1 MSPLEVRAAVRALAG
16 SKVREVANAGFG
28 QSDVLKFWFGESDEP
43 TPGYIREAG
52 MEALR
57 AGQTFY
63 SHNLGLDELRNAIAN
78 YLVALH
84 GRSFDAQQIC
94 VTSAGVS
101 ALMIAMQSLLEPG
114 DRVVAVSP
122 VWPNLTEI
130 PLILGAHL
138 VRVPLHVAEGQ
149 WRLDVGRLLEAITP
163 KTRLLL
169 LNSHGN
175 PTGWILPKTDREA
188 ILAHC
193 RRLGTWIL
201 TDDVYERLTLDGAGS
216 VAPSLLSAA
225 SPEDRIVG
233 ANSFS
238 KAWLMTG
245 WRIGWLVV
253 PPSIREDIGKLIE
266 FNTSCAP
273 EFVQRAALAALQRGE
288 SQVETLRLDLRAKR
302 DFVLARLRAMRG
314 VEAPMPE
321 GGMYAFFRIAG
332 HTDSVNLAKRLI
344 AEAKLGLAPG
354 AAFGPE
360 GESWLRWCFAAKH
373 DALADGLDRLESWN
387 RSVTERDAHW
397 S

>member
-169 LNSHGN
+169 LNSPGN

-216 VAPSLLSAA
+216 AAPSLLSAA

-288 SQVETLRLDLRAKR
+288 SQVETLRLELRAKR
-302 DFVLARLRAMRG
+302 DFVLTRLRAMRG

-360 GESWLRWCFAAKH
+360 GESWLRWCFAAKR
-373 DALADGLDRLESWN
+373 DALADGLGRLESWN

>member
-169 LNSHGN
+169 LNSPGN